1 MTVTLTAHGN
11 ETFRTITKTLN
22 ELFNYKIAWVR
33 RSVYE
38 IKPDKIVTFIHRA
51 VKRNGDWVLPNKK
64 SLWLNIPD
72 DDDKRF
78 IRKEKP
84 VDNYSYVHSFPAREY
99 AVFMNYD
106 GLYHFY
112 GIFERGNRDAKT
124 GTTIFTR
131 ISDVL
136 NLEEWQV

>member
-11 ETFRTITKTLN
+11 ETFRTITETLN
-22 ELFNYKIAWVR
+22 ELFNYKIARAR
-33 RSVYE
+33 RSVYK
-38 IKPDKIVTFIHRA
+38 IKPGKIVTFIHRA
-51 VKRNGDWVLPNKK
+51 VKQNGNWVSPNKK
-64 SLWLNIPD
+64 NLWLNIPD

-84 VDNYSYVHSFPAREY
+84 VNDNSYVHNFPAREY
-99 AVFMNYD
+99 AVFMKYD

-136 NLEEWQV
+136 NLVEWRV